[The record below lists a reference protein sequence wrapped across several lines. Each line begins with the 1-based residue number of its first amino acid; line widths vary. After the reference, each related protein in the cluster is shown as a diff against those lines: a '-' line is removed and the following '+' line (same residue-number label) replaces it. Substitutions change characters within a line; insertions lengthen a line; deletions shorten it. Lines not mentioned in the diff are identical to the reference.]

1 MSSSLIGLDIEKPKG
16 QRSTHA
22 FLPKPIICTSLIVCV
37 SIYLGL
43 LVGAVAGAF
52 VDLSHGQIS
61 DFILIREIN
70 RPASGEKTTIFTNIY
85 FSVVLWSAVLLSLTC
100 GIMGFEWQ
108 SNQYGGTSGSLIRAL
123 VGGGLGFVGAILI
136 GAFIVPQLVFGV
148 TERVTGL
155 DLYRAN
161 MILATHSMPPLMILG
176 MLLGFIL
183 PYMAY
188 FVIRNA

>member
-1 MSSSLIGLDIEKPKG
+1 MSSSLIGLDIEKPNG
-16 QRSTHA
+16 QRNIYA

-43 LVGAVAGAF
+43 LTGAVAGAL
-52 VDLSHGQIS
+52 VDISHGQAS
-61 DFILIREIN
+61 DFIVIREIN
-70 RPASGEKTTIFTNIY
+70 RPASGQDTTSFTNIY

-100 GIMGFEWQ
+100 GIMALEWQ
-108 SNQYGGTSGSLIRAL
+108 SDAYGGTSASLIRGL
-123 VGGGLGFVGAILI
+123 VGGGLGFVGAIVI
-136 GAFIVPQLVFGV
+136 GAFIVPRFVFGI

-155 DLYRAN
+155 DLYRADQV
-161 MILATHSMPPLMILG
+161 LATHSMPALMILG

-188 FVIRNA
+188 FVIKNI